1 MKKEKLHAFREDIY
15 CDDVYTTINEMW
27 TEDRIDEE
35 LKKLH
40 EMADINQINIATH
53 ERYHVEIYL

>member
-1 MKKEKLHAFREDIY
+1 MSKEKLHAFREDIY

-27 TEDRIDEE
+27 TEERIDEE

-40 EMADINQINIATH
+40 EMTDIN
-53 ERYHVEIYL
+53 